1 MEEKKKSRF
10 VIEEGDIKITGKHK
24 PTEEERKEAD
34 EVFDK
39 ILKDKKSKK

>member
-10 VIEEGDIKITGKHK
+10 VIEEGDVEIAGKHR
-24 PTEEERKEAD
+24 PTDSEKKEAD

-39 ILKDKKSKK
+39 ILKDRKPKK